1 MISKTAK
8 YALRAVVYIASRSD
22 APKGRVPIREMADAL
37 DVSQSYLSKVMH
49 RLGRAGV
56 VDSVRGPGGGFWL
69 AVRPDRLVLSR
80 VTAPFEE
87 TGGPLPCLLADG
99 PCDPDEPCVAHPQW
113 KAIAG
118 AMLEFFESTTVAELL
133 EGIPGQAPGSI
144 AT

>member
-8 YALRAVVYIASRSD
+8 YALRAVVYMASRGGGPED
-22 APKGRVPIREMADAL
+22 RIPIREMAEAL
-37 DVSQSYLSKVMH
+37 DVSQAYLSKVMH

-69 AVRPDRLVLSR
+69 AVRADRLVLSR
-80 VTAPFEE
+80 VTAPFAE

-99 PCDPDEPCVAHPQW
+99 PCDPDQPCVAHPQW

-118 AMLEFFESTTVAELL
+118 AMLGFFQSTTVAELL
-133 EGIPGQAPGSI
+133 EGR
-144 AT
+144 